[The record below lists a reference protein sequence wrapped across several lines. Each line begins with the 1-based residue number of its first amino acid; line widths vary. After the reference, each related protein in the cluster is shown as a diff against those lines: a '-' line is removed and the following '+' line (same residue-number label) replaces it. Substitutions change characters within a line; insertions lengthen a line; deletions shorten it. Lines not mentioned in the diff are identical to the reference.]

1 MIDIPS
7 NEKKGLVFLGIA
19 RIMLG
24 FMFLWAFFDKL
35 LGLGMPSTYEAGIIH
50 GGSPTEYYLTC
61 LVDGPFA
68 GMWNALAG
76 NAFIDFMLM
85 FGLLTVGV
93 TMILGIA
100 SKLSTIGF
108 TVMCILMYM
117 LNLPP
122 SDNPIVDYHILYAV
136 VGLAI
141 YCLGGY
147 RSLGLEDVWKETKLV
162 KSISLLE

>member
-1 MIDIPS
+1 M
-7 NEKKGLVFLGIA
+7 FLGVA

-50 GGSPTEYYLTC
+50 GGSPTEYYLTY

-68 GMWNALAG
+68 NVWNALAG
-76 NAFIDFMLM
+76 NALVDFMLM
-85 FGLLTVGV
+85 FGLLAVGI

-108 TVMCILMYM
+108 VTMCILMYT
-117 LNLPP
+117 LNMPP
-122 SDNPIVDYHILYAV
+122 SDNPLIDYHLLYAV
-136 VGLAI
+136 VGLAV
-141 YCLGGY
+141 YYLDGY
-147 RSLGLEDVWKETKLV
+147 SILGLEDKWKETKLV
-162 KSISLLE
+162 KVIPLMK